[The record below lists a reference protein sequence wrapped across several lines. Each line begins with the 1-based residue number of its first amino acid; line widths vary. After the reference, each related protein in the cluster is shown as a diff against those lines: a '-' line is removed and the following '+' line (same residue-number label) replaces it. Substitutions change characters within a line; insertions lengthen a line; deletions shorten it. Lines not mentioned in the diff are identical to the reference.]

1 MKIKNYSMELD
12 CLLWHLSIK
21 PISKCSFARKKGYE
35 GKNILFHNLLISRK
49 LISDGDL

>member
-1 MKIKNYSMELD
+1 MKIKNYSIELD

-49 LISDGDL
+49 LIGDGDL